1 MLSLRTHHPYSGT
14 EEMMATKLERIAEI
28 SAQTAKPVFTSLY
41 HLIDADLLKK
51 CFKEL
56 DGKKAVGIDEVTKEE
71 YGRQLDSNIAD
82 LVKRLKNKSYKPMP
96 TKRVFIPKGNGKL
109 RPLGIASFEDKI
121 VQLALK
127 KVLEAVYEP
136 RFLNCMYGFRP
147 KRGCHEAVKDV
158 YQHTSRGKINFIVD
172 ADVKGFFDHIDHEWM
187 MKFLEWH
194 IKDPNILWLIRKY
207 LKAGVMVDGMFE
219 ETEEGT
225 IQGGNISPTLAN
237 IYMYNVLA
245 LWFMIVVRKEV
256 KGDCFLVNYADDF
269 VAGFQ
274 YKSDAEK
281 YYIALKERMAKF
293 NLELE
298 ESKSRLIEFGRY
310 AEQNRKA
317 KGLGKPETF
326 DFLGFTFFMGKSR
339 RGYPCPMVKTSRK
352 KFEKSLKNFKRW
364 LYENKE
370 QPAGMLVKQLNVKLV
385 GYYRYYGVT
394 FNSYKLKAFLHR
406 VQQFLHK
413 AMNRRGCRRT
423 YTWNGFIDMLKV
435 YPLAQPKIYYALY

>member
-1 MLSLRTHHPYSGT
+1 MG
-14 EEMMATKLERIAEI
+14 TKLERIAEI
-28 SAQTAKPVFTSLY
+28 SAQSKRPNFTSLY
-41 HLIDADLLKK
+41 HLINAELLKQ
-51 CFKEL
+51 CHREL
-56 DGKKAVGIDEVTKEE
+56 NGKKAVGIDEVTKEKYSE
-71 YGRQLDSNIAD
+71 ALDSNIED
-82 LVKRLKNKSYKPMP
+82 LVLRLKNKAYKPLP
-96 TKRVFIPKGNGKL
+96 TRRVFIPKQNGKL
-109 RPLGIASFEDKI
+109 RPLGIVSYEDKI

-158 YQHTSRGKINFIVD
+158 YQHLSHGKINYIVD

-187 MKFLEWH
+187 MKFIEWH

-207 LKAGVMVDGMFE
+207 LKAGVMVDGVYE
-219 ETEEGT
+219 DTEEGT

-237 IYMYNVLA
+237 IYMHNVLT
-245 LWFMIVVRKEV
+245 LWFKLVIQKEV
-256 KGDCFLVNYADDF
+256 KGECFLVNYADDF

-274 YKSDAEK
+274 YKSEAEM
-281 YYIALKERMAKF
+281 YYAKLKERMAHF

-298 ESKSRLIEFGRY
+298 DSKSRLIEFGRF

-339 RGYPCPMVKTSRK
+339 KGYPLPKVKTSRK
-352 KFEKSLKNFKRW
+352 KFEKSLKSFKTW
-364 LYENKE
+364 LYANKE
-370 QPAGMLVKQLNVKLV
+370 QPARMIVGQLNVKLV
-385 GYYRYYGVT
+385 GYYRYYGVS
-394 FNSYKLKAFLHR
+394 FNSYKLVAFLHR
-406 VQQFLHK
+406 VQQFLYK

-423 YTWNGFIDMLKV
+423 YTWNGFVDMLKV
-435 YPLAQPKIYYALY
+435 YPLAKPKIYFALY

>member
-1 MLSLRTHHPYSGT
+1 MG
-14 EEMMATKLERIAEI
+14 TKLERIAEI
-28 SAQTAKPVFTSLY
+28 SAQSKRPNFTSLY
-41 HLIDADLLKK
+41 HLINAELLER
-51 CFKEL
+51 CHREL
-56 DGKKAVGIDEVTKEE
+56 DGKKAVGIDEVTKEKYSE
-71 YGRQLDSNIAD
+71 ALDSNIED
-82 LVKRLKNKSYKPMP
+82 LILRLKNKAYKPLP
-96 TKRVFIPKGNGKL
+96 TRRVFIPKQNGKL
-109 RPLGIASFEDKI
+109 RPLGIVSYEDKI

-158 YQHTSRGKINFIVD
+158 YQHLSHGKINYIVD

-187 MKFLEWH
+187 MKFIEWH

-207 LKAGVMVDGMFE
+207 LKAGVMVDGVYE
-219 ETEEGT
+219 DTEEGT

-237 IYMYNVLA
+237 IYMHNVLT
-245 LWFMIVVRKEV
+245 LWFKLVIQKEV

-274 YKSDAEK
+274 YKSEAEM
-281 YYIALKERMAKF
+281 YYAKLKERMAYF

-298 ESKSRLIEFGRY
+298 DSKSRLIEFGRF

-339 RGYPCPMVKTSRK
+339 KGYPLPKVKTSRK
-352 KFEKSLKNFKRW
+352 KFEKSLKSFKTW
-364 LYENKE
+364 LYANKE
-370 QPAGMLVKQLNVKLV
+370 QPARMIVSQLNVKLV
-385 GYYRYYGVT
+385 GYYRYYGVS
-394 FNSYKLKAFLHR
+394 FNSFKLGAFLHR

-423 YTWNGFIDMLKV
+423 YTWNGFVDMLKV
-435 YPLAQPKIYYALY
+435 YPLAKPKIYYALY

>member
-1 MLSLRTHHPYSGT
+1 MV
-14 EEMMATKLERIAEI
+14 TKLERIAEI
-28 SAQTAKPVFTSLY
+28 SAQSKRPNFTSLY
-41 HLIDADLLKK
+41 HLINAELLKQ
-51 CFKEL
+51 CHREL
-56 DGKKAVGIDEVTKEE
+56 NGKKAVGIDEVTKEK
-71 YGRQLDSNIAD
+71 YGEALDSNIVD
-82 LVKRLKNKSYKPMP
+82 LVLRLKNKAYKPLP
-96 TKRVFIPKGNGKL
+96 TRRVFIPKQNGKL
-109 RPLGIASFEDKI
+109 RPLGIVSYEDKI

-158 YQHTSRGKINFIVD
+158 YQHLSHGKINYIVD

-187 MKFLEWH
+187 MKFIEWH

-207 LKAGVMVDGMFE
+207 LKAGVMVDGVYE
-219 ETEEGT
+219 DTEEGT

-237 IYMYNVLA
+237 IYMNNVLT
-245 LWFMIVVRKEV
+245 LWFKLVIQKEV
-256 KGDCFLVNYADDF
+256 KGECFLVNYADDF

-274 YKSDAEK
+274 YKSEAEM
-281 YYIALKERMAKF
+281 YYAKLKERMAYF

-298 ESKSRLIEFGRY
+298 DSKSRLIEFGRF

-339 RGYPCPMVKTSRK
+339 KGYPLPKVKTSRK
-352 KFEKSLKNFKRW
+352 KFEKSLKSFKTW
-364 LYENKE
+364 LYANKE
-370 QPAGMLVKQLNVKLV
+370 QPARMIVSQLNVKLV
-385 GYYRYYGVT
+385 GYYRYYGVS
-394 FNSYKLKAFLHR
+394 FNSFKLGAFLHR

-423 YTWNGFIDMLKV
+423 YTWSGFVDMLKV
-435 YPLAQPKIYYALY
+435 YPLAKPKIYYALY

>member
-1 MLSLRTHHPYSGT
+1 M
-14 EEMMATKLERIAEI
+14 ERIAEI
-28 SAQTAKPVFTSLY
+28 SAQSKRPNFTSLY
-41 HLIDADLLKK
+41 HLINAELLKQ
-51 CFKEL
+51 CHREL
-56 DGKKAVGIDEVTKEE
+56 NGKKAVGIDEVTKEKYSE
-71 YGRQLDSNIAD
+71 ALDSNIED
-82 LVKRLKNKSYKPMP
+82 LVLRLKNKAYKPLP
-96 TKRVFIPKGNGKL
+96 TRRVFIPKQNGKL
-109 RPLGIASFEDKI
+109 RPLGIVSYEDKI

-158 YQHTSRGKINFIVD
+158 YQHLSHGKINYIVD

-187 MKFLEWH
+187 MKFIEWH

-207 LKAGVMVDGMFE
+207 LKAGVMVDGVYE
-219 ETEEGT
+219 DTEEGT

-237 IYMYNVLA
+237 IYMHNVLT
-245 LWFMIVVRKEV
+245 LWFKLVIQKEV
-256 KGDCFLVNYADDF
+256 KGECFLVNYADDF

-274 YKSDAEK
+274 YKSEAEM
-281 YYIALKERMAKF
+281 YYAKLKERMAHF

-298 ESKSRLIEFGRY
+298 DSKSRLIEFGRF

-339 RGYPCPMVKTSRK
+339 KGYPLPKVKTSRK
-352 KFEKSLKNFKRW
+352 KFEKSLKSFKTW
-364 LYENKE
+364 LYANKE
-370 QPAGMLVKQLNVKLV
+370 QPARMIVSQLNVKLV
-385 GYYRYYGVT
+385 GYYRYYGVS
-394 FNSYKLKAFLHR
+394 FNSFKLGAFLHR

-423 YTWNGFIDMLKV
+423 YTWNGFVDMLKV
-435 YPLAQPKIYYALY
+435 YPLAKPKIYYALY

>member
-1 MLSLRTHHPYSGT
+1 MG
-14 EEMMATKLERIAEI
+14 TKLERIAEI
-28 SAQTAKPVFTSLY
+28 SAQSKRPNFTSLY
-41 HLIDADLLKK
+41 HLINAELLKQ
-51 CFKEL
+51 CHREL
-56 DGKKAVGIDEVTKEE
+56 NGKKAVGIDEVTKEKYSE
-71 YGRQLDSNIAD
+71 ALDSNIED
-82 LVKRLKNKSYKPMP
+82 LVLRLKNKAYKPLP
-96 TKRVFIPKGNGKL
+96 TRRVFIPKQNGKL
-109 RPLGIASFEDKI
+109 RPLGIVSYEDKI

-158 YQHTSRGKINFIVD
+158 YQHLSHGKINYIVD

-187 MKFLEWH
+187 MKFIEWH

-207 LKAGVMVDGMFE
+207 LKAGVMVDGVYE
-219 ETEEGT
+219 DTEEGT

-237 IYMYNVLA
+237 IYMHNVLT
-245 LWFMIVVRKEV
+245 LWFKLVIQKEV
-256 KGDCFLVNYADDF
+256 KGECFLVNYADDF

-274 YKSDAEK
+274 YKSEAEM
-281 YYIALKERMAKF
+281 YYAKLKERMAHF

-298 ESKSRLIEFGRY
+298 DSKSRLIEFGRF

-339 RGYPCPMVKTSRK
+339 KGYPLPKVKTSRK
-352 KFEKSLKNFKRW
+352 KFEKSLKSFKTW
-364 LYENKE
+364 LYANKE
-370 QPAGMLVKQLNVKLV
+370 QPARMIVSQLNVKLV
-385 GYYRYYGVT
+385 GYYRYYGVS
-394 FNSYKLKAFLHR
+394 FNSFKLRAFLHR

-423 YTWNGFIDMLKV
+423 YTWNGFVDMLRV
-435 YPLAQPKIYYALY
+435 YPLAKPKIYYALY

>member
-1 MLSLRTHHPYSGT
+1 MG
-14 EEMMATKLERIAEI
+14 TKLERIAEI
-28 SAQTAKPVFTSLY
+28 SAQSKRPNFTNLY
-41 HLIDADLLKK
+41 HFINVDLLKQ
-51 CFKEL
+51 CHKEL
-56 DGKKAVGIDEVTKEE
+56 DGKKAVGIDEVTKEKYSE
-71 YGRQLDSNIAD
+71 ALDSNIED
-82 LVKRLKNKSYKPMP
+82 LVLRLKNKAYKPLP
-96 TKRVFIPKGNGKL
+96 TRRVFIPKQNGKL
-109 RPLGIASFEDKI
+109 RPLGIVSYEDKI

-158 YQHTSRGKINFIVD
+158 YQHLSHGKINYIVD

-187 MKFLEWH
+187 MKFIEWH

-207 LKAGVMVDGMFE
+207 LKAGVMVDGVYE
-219 ETEEGT
+219 DTEEGT

-237 IYMYNVLA
+237 IYMHNVLT
-245 LWFMIVVRKEV
+245 LWFKLVIQKEV
-256 KGDCFLVNYADDF
+256 KGECFLVNYADDF

-274 YKSDAEK
+274 YKSEAEM
-281 YYIALKERMAKF
+281 YYAKLKERMAHF

-298 ESKSRLIEFGRY
+298 DSKSRLIEFGRF

-339 RGYPCPMVKTSRK
+339 KGYPLPKVKTSRK
-352 KFEKSLKNFKRW
+352 KFEKSLKSFKTW
-364 LYENKE
+364 LYANKE
-370 QPAGMLVKQLNVKLV
+370 QPARMIVGQLNVKLV
-385 GYYRYYGVT
+385 GYYRYYGVS
-394 FNSYKLKAFLHR
+394 FNSYKLVAFLHR
-406 VQQFLHK
+406 VQQFLYK

-423 YTWNGFIDMLKV
+423 YAWNGFVDMLKV
-435 YPLAQPKIYYALY
+435 YPLAKPKIYFALY

>member
-1 MLSLRTHHPYSGT
+1 MG
-14 EEMMATKLERIAEI
+14 TKLERIAEI
-28 SAQTAKPVFTSLY
+28 SAQSKRPNFTNLY
-41 HLIDADLLKK
+41 HFINVDLLKQ
-51 CFKEL
+51 CHKEL
-56 DGKKAVGIDEVTKEE
+56 DGKKAVGIDEVTKEKYSE
-71 YGRQLDSNIAD
+71 ALDSNIED
-82 LVKRLKNKSYKPMP
+82 LVLRLKNKAYKPLP
-96 TKRVFIPKGNGKL
+96 TRRVFIPKQNGKL
-109 RPLGIASFEDKI
+109 RPLGIVSYEDKI

-158 YQHTSRGKINFIVD
+158 YQHLSHGKINYIVD

-187 MKFLEWH
+187 MKFIEWH

-207 LKAGVMVDGMFE
+207 LKAGVMVDGVYE
-219 ETEEGT
+219 DTEEGT

-237 IYMYNVLA
+237 IYMHNVLT
-245 LWFMIVVRKEV
+245 LWFKLVIQKEV
-256 KGDCFLVNYADDF
+256 KGECFLVNYADDF

-274 YKSDAEK
+274 YKSEAEM
-281 YYIALKERMAKF
+281 YYAKLKERMAHF

-298 ESKSRLIEFGRY
+298 DSKSRLIEFGRF

-339 RGYPCPMVKTSRK
+339 KGYPLPKVKTSRK
-352 KFEKSLKNFKRW
+352 KFEKSLKSFKTW
-364 LYENKE
+364 LYANKE
-370 QPAGMLVKQLNVKLV
+370 QPARMIVGQLNVKLV
-385 GYYRYYGVT
+385 GYYRYYGVS
-394 FNSYKLKAFLHR
+394 FNSYKLVAFLHR
-406 VQQFLHK
+406 VQQFLYK

-423 YTWNGFIDMLKV
+423 YTWNGFVDMLKV
-435 YPLAQPKIYYALY
+435 YPLAKPKIYFALY

>member
-14 EEMMATKLERIAEI
+14 EDMMATKLERIAEI

-51 CFKEL
+51 CFEEL

-194 IKDPNILWLIRKY
+194 IKDPNILWLVRKY

-245 LWFMIVVRKEV
+245 LWFMIAVRKEV

>member
-1 MLSLRTHHPYSGT
+1 MG
-14 EEMMATKLERIAEI
+14 TKLERIAEI
-28 SAQTAKPVFTSLY
+28 SAQSKRPNFTSLY
-41 HLIDADLLKK
+41 HLINAELLKQ
-51 CFKEL
+51 CHREL
-56 DGKKAVGIDEVTKEE
+56 NGKKAVGIDEVTKEKYSE
-71 YGRQLDSNIAD
+71 ALDSNIKD
-82 LVKRLKNKSYKPMP
+82 LVLRLKNKAYKPLP
-96 TKRVFIPKGNGKL
+96 TRRVFIPKQNGKL
-109 RPLGIASFEDKI
+109 RPLGIVSYEDKI

-158 YQHTSRGKINFIVD
+158 YQHLSHGKINYIVD

-187 MKFLEWH
+187 MKFIEWH

-207 LKAGVMVDGMFE
+207 LKAGVMVDGVYE
-219 ETEEGT
+219 DTEEGT

-237 IYMYNVLA
+237 IYMHNVLT
-245 LWFMIVVRKEV
+245 LWFKLVIQKEV
-256 KGDCFLVNYADDF
+256 KGECFLVNYADDF

-274 YKSDAEK
+274 YKSEAEM
-281 YYIALKERMAKF
+281 YYAKLKERMAYF

-298 ESKSRLIEFGRY
+298 DSKSRLIEFGRF

-339 RGYPCPMVKTSRK
+339 KGYPLPKVKTSRK
-352 KFEKSLKNFKRW
+352 KFEKSLKSFKTW
-364 LYENKE
+364 LYANKE
-370 QPAGMLVKQLNVKLV
+370 QPARMIVSQLNVKLV
-385 GYYRYYGVT
+385 GYYRYYGVS
-394 FNSYKLKAFLHR
+394 FNSFKLGAFLHR

-423 YTWNGFIDMLKV
+423 YTWNGFVDMLKV
-435 YPLAQPKIYYALY
+435 YPLAKPKIYYALY